1 MSKSTSIIN
10 KLAALAAIYTLLAP
24 AIILRADTATA
35 TKSINDD
42 QKILHVLNRLGFG
55 ARPGDVERVKTM
67 GLQKYIDQQLNPSS
81 IDDSATEAK
90 VKNLD
95 VFGLSTSEIFAK
107 YPNPGA
113 LLRQLEGVK
122 KGQQAN
128 AKQQKVGD

>member
-55 ARPGDVERVKTM
+55 ARPGDVEKVKAM

-81 IDDSATEAK
+81 ITPHPDQRTK
-90 VKNLD
+90 KNTFL
-95 VFGLSTSEIFAK
+95 FYFYSL
-107 YPNPGA
+107 
-113 LLRQLEGVK
+113 
-122 KGQQAN
+122 
-128 AKQQKVGD
+128 